1 MRFPL
6 PPQLYYYLK
15 TKVMAKINFKK
26 EHFDKMLHLAVG
38 MLISNE
44 VVTTKMGQPLNI
56 VELLHTTT
64 IGTLNNIRVSISKQI
79 TSIEER
85 DEWVETNDNQKQLDK
100 LKTQKELVNLIIGYK
115 RYLFEAE
122 ETAKRKEELKKELD
136 ALKDAQKTPEDKI
149 KELEDELNSLEDT
162 QF

>member
-1 MRFPL
+1 
-6 PPQLYYYLK
+6 
-15 TKVMAKINFKK
+15 MAKINFKK
-26 EHFDKMLHLAVG
+26 EHFDKMLNLAVG
-38 MLISNE
+38 MLIRNE

-64 IGTLNNIRVSISKQI
+64 IGTLNNIRVAIGKQI

-100 LKTQKELVNLIIGYK
+100 LKAQKELVNLIIGYK
-115 RYLFEAE
+115 RYLLEAE
-122 ETAKRKEELKKELD
+122 ETSKRKQELKKELN

-149 KELEDELNSLEDT
+149 KELEEELNSLEET
-162 QF
+162 EFQ